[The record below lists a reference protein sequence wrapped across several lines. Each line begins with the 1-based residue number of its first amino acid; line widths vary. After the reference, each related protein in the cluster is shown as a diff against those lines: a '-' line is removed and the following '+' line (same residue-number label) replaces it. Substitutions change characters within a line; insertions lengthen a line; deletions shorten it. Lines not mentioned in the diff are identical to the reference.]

1 MFYLCSY
8 MSKHLDGRPKLV
20 NPVWYR
26 KQEWLHLACR
36 CRHRA
41 PLHIGA
47 LALQHELASTV
58 RLYQV
63 VERMGC
69 HRCGRKPVGVEVKDR
84 RR

>member
-1 MFYLCSY
+1 M
-8 MSKHLDGRPKLV
+8 
-20 NPVWYR
+20 
-26 KQEWLHLACR
+26 QLACR
-36 CRHRA
+36 CGHRA